1 MNYIS
6 LENHENTPLEDEDFQ
21 FNCFAITD
29 AETLPHWHNH
39 TEILY
44 IQRGTC
50 TVYSNG
56 TLFNAHE
63 GDILLVIHG
72 NLHSII
78 PQEPSKYYAL
88 VLGDTL
94 FNPLLNDQHCDITLR
109 PFLSAPS
116 QEPLHFTPKNG
127 CYPILLSLL
136 TTVIAENSEK
146 KEGYQLFIK
155 MSLCR
160 FFAHILRFSPELI
173 TSQTTSHQQ
182 NNNSQMIKKALKYLS
197 LHYKEKILLADLSF
211 HFNLSIQHFCRL
223 FKSYTGKTFS
233 DYLSDLRLE
242 QANRLLLETDL
253 PITQIPELVG
263 ICNSNYFARIYKK
276 KYGISPSKRRNGYA
290 PS

>member
-6 LENHENTPLEDEDFQ
+6 LENHENTPLEDDNFQ

-39 TEILY
+39 TEIIYL
-44 IQRGTC
+44 QRGAC
-50 TVYSNG
+50 TVYING

-78 PQEPSKYYAL
+78 PQESAKYYAL

-94 FNPLLNDQHCDITLR
+94 FDALMIDQHCDTTLR
-109 PFLSAPS
+109 PFLSDSS
-116 QEPLHFTPKNG
+116 QRPLHFTSKNDG
-127 CYPILLSLL
+127 YPILLSLL
-136 TTVIAENSEK
+136 TTVITENSEK

-155 MSLCR
+155 MSICR
-160 FFAHILRFSPELI
+160 FFAQILRFSPYLI
-173 TSQTTSHQQ
+173 NSQAASHQQ
-182 NNNSQMIKKALKYLS
+182 SNNTRIIKKALEYLS

-211 HFNLSIQHFCRL
+211 HFSLSIQHFCRL
-223 FKSYTGKTFS
+223 FKGYTGKTFS
-233 DYLSDLRLE
+233 DFLSDLRLDH
-242 QANRLLLETDL
+242 ANRLLLETDL

-263 ICNSNYFARIYKK
+263 ICNSNYFARIYKR
-276 KYGISPSKRRNGYA
+276 KYGISPSKRRKG
-290 PS
+290 